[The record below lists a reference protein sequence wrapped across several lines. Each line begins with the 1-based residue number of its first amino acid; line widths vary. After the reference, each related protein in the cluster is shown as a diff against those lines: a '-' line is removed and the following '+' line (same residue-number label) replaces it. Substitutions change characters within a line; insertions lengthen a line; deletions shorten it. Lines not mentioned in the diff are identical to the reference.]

1 MASDDRREATPM
13 NAEPFFDEIT
23 KHPLFEALHLLEFEV
38 LKREAQIGTD
48 ALPKNER
55 INLKVNAKLGYE
67 NNQVC
72 RVEQGG
78 NDRLEVKTNL
88 IGLIGEQG
96 VLPQHY
102 SELALAR
109 LRESDSAMVDFYDI
123 FNHRLLSLYYRSW
136 QLSQVTVQVR
146 AHSRM
151 ERSPY
156 ADCLNSIS
164 SDNSHLAQHFGGYHS
179 SPVKSKYALKSIIE
193 SLASCDAKVHE
204 FKGQWLYLKPKEQTR
219 LTSNSNPEGQFSQL
233 GNGASIG
240 KRAWDINASATIE
253 LLPEKSEQVSEL
265 LPFHARL
272 KTVKR
277 AASAFIGEHK
287 QLHWKL
293 TTQHSMLPKARLSKQ
308 QGQLGFGSVLKKHD
322 RTEDREITINI

>member
-1 MASDDRREATPM
+1 MACNDRREAASMST
-13 NAEPFFDEIT
+13 EQFFDDIT
-23 KHPLFEALHLLEFEV
+23 KHSLFEALHLLEFEV
-38 LKREAQIGTD
+38 LRREAQIGTD
-48 ALPKNER
+48 ALPKHESM
-55 INLKVNAKLGYE
+55 NLKVNSKLGYE

-72 RVEQGG
+72 DVRYGAS
-78 NDRLEVKTNL
+78 DRLEIKTNL

-156 ADCLNSIS
+156 ADCLDSIS
-164 SDNSHLAQHFGGYHS
+164 SDNSQLAQHFGGYHS
-179 SPVKSKYALKSIIE
+179 SPIKSKSALKSIVE
-193 SLASCDAKVHE
+193 SLANCSAKIHE
-204 FKGQWLYLKPKEQTR
+204 FKGQWLHLDSKEQTR
-219 LTSNSNPEGQFSQL
+219 LTSNLNPEGQFSQL

-240 KRAWDINASATIE
+240 KRAWDINASAIIE
-253 LLPEKSEQVSEL
+253 LLPTGHNQVKEL
-265 LPFHARL
+265 LPFHTRL
-272 KTVKR
+272 RAVKC
-277 AASAFIGEHK
+277 AASALIGSHK
-287 QLHWKL
+287 QIQWKL
-293 TTQHSMLPKARLSKQ
+293 TTKHSMLPKSCLSKR
-308 QGQLGFGSVLKKHD
+308 QGQLGFGTVLKKHD